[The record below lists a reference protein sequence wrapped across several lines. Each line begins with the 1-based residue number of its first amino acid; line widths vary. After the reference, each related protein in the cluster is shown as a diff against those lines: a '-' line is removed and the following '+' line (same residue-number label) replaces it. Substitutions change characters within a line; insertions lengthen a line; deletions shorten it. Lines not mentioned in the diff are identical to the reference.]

1 MPLRKRLGIVAGA
14 AVAVA
19 VIIAAVVCYTVVRG
33 QLLGQVDSSLR
44 AQAEAV
50 QIQGQ
55 LALRGGDLA
64 GLSANAG
71 GPAPYARVVLA
82 DGNSYRYSGD
92 LMLPIDA
99 HARAIANG
107 ANAVY
112 LGDINVGGSHL
123 RELTFPVNVSSQ
135 FGGPSQPAA
144 VQLARPLAG
153 IDRVL
158 AHLRLFL
165 ALLCAAGIA
174 VAAAL
179 GRFGARR
186 VLAPLA
192 EVADTAVEIGRTD
205 DLSRRLKIHADDEVG
220 ALATRFNQMLERLQR
235 SRDQLDESVRAQRQ
249 LVADASHELRTPVT
263 SLRTN
268 IEVLLEGGQLG
279 EEDRRRLLAD
289 VVEQSEE
296 LSGLVGDLI
305 ELARGDLPSG
315 ATESIRLDRVV
326 EESLARTRRNYP
338 HVRVSASL
346 EPRIVDGAP
355 DRLGRAINNLLDNAA
370 RHSPPDGVID
380 VLLDS
385 GGVRIR
391 DHGTGIDDEDLPHVF
406 DRFYRGA
413 NSRGKQGSGL
423 GLAIVRQVAE
433 QLGGTVSAANAADG
447 GAIFTLALP
456 SEPVTDA
463 DDGDRDDD
471 GELATPPTAP
481 ADGSH
486 APAARR

>member
-1 MPLRKRLGIVAGA
+1 M
-14 AVAVA
+14 
-19 VIIAAVVCYTVVRG
+19 
-33 QLLGQVDSSLR
+33 
-44 AQAEAV
+44 
-50 QIQGQ
+50 
-55 LALRGGDLA
+55 
-64 GLSANAG
+64 
-71 GPAPYARVVLA
+71 
-82 DGNSYRYSGD
+82 
-92 LMLPIDA
+92 
-99 HARAIANG
+99 
-107 ANAVY
+107 Y

-123 RELTFPVNVSSQ
+123 RELTFPVDRCARNRSEDRR
-135 FGGPSQPAA
+135 QPAA
-144 VQLARPLAG
+144 VQLARPLDG

-165 ALLCAAGIA
+165 VLLCVAGVA

-338 HVRVSASL
+338 HVRLSASL

>member
-19 VIIAAVVCYTVVRG
+19 VFIAALACYAVVRS

-44 AQAEAV
+44 AQAVAV
-50 QIQGQ
+50 QSGEGQ
-55 LALRGGDLA
+55 FALRGGDLP
-64 GLSANAG
+64 GLPANAG

-82 DGNSYRYSGD
+82 DGTSYRFSGD
-92 LMLPIDA
+92 LMLPVDA
-99 HARAIANG
+99 HARQIASG
-107 ANAVY
+107 ANIVY
-112 LGDINVGGSHL
+112 LGDVNVGGSHL
-123 RELTFPVNVSSQ
+123 RELTFPATVSSQ

-153 IDRVL
+153 IDRIL

-165 ALLCAAGIA
+165 ALVCAAGIA

-179 GRFGARR
+179 GRLAARR

-192 EVADTAVEIGRTD
+192 EVADTAEQIGETD
-205 DLSRRLKIHADDEVG
+205 DLSRRLTIHADDEVG

-235 SRDQLDESVRAQRQ
+235 SRDELDESVRAQRQ

-305 ELARGDLPSG
+305 ELARGDLPHG
-315 ATESIRLDRVV
+315 ATEPTRLDRIV
-326 EESLARTRRNYP
+326 EESLARARRNYP
-338 HVRVSASL
+338 HVRVTASL
-346 EPRIVDGAP
+346 EPRVVEGVP
-355 DRLGRAINNLLDNAA
+355 ERLGRAVNNLLDNAA
-370 RHSPPDGVID
+370 RHSPPDGIVD

-385 GGVRIR
+385 GGLRVR
-391 DHGTGIDDEDLPHVF
+391 DHGSGIDAQDLPHVF
-406 DRFYRGA
+406 DRFFRGA

-423 GLAIVRQVAE
+423 GLAIVRQVA
-433 QLGGTVSAANAADG
+433 QQHGGAVSAANAADG
-447 GAIFTLALP
+447 GAIFTLELP
-456 SEPVTDA
+456 SEPASDDEGDA
-463 DDGDRDDD
+463 PPDG
-471 GELATPPTAP
+471 PSTAP
-481 ADGSH
+481 ADAPR
-486 APAARR
+486 APAARP

>member
-19 VIIAAVVCYTVVRG
+19 VVIAAVVCYTVVRG

-82 DGNSYRYSGD
+82 DGNSYRFSGD
-92 LMLPIDA
+92 LMLPVDA
-99 HARAIANG
+99 HARTIANG

-135 FGGPSQPAA
+135 FGGPTQSAA
-144 VQLARPLAG
+144 VQLARPLDG

-165 ALLCAAGIA
+165 VLLCVAGVA

-179 GRFGARR
+179 GRFAARR

-192 EVADTAVEIGRTD
+192 EVADTAEQIGETD
-205 DLSRRLKIHADDEVG
+205 DLSRRLNIHADDEVG

-315 ATESIRLDRVV
+315 VTESIRLDRVV
-326 EESLARTRRNYP
+326 EESLTRTRRNYP

-486 APAARR
+486 APAAQR

>member
-19 VIIAAVVCYTVVRG
+19 VVIAAVVCYTVVRG

-92 LMLPIDA
+92 LMLPVDA

-158 AHLRLFL
+158 AHLRVFL

-326 EESLARTRRNYP
+326 EESLVRTRRNYP
-338 HVRVSASL
+338 HVRLSASL